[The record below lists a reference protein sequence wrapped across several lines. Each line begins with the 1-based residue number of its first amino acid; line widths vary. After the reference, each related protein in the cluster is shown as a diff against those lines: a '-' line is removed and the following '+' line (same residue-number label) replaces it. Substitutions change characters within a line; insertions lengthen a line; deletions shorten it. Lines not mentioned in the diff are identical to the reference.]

1 MKKFLLLIL
10 CFTVFSFADDF
21 WTRTHYFGLSFNGFL
36 TTGDLSE
43 NKKISLDEEIVTE
56 VFHFP
61 DFKHSFIPE
70 AEVGVNMNAHTF
82 AFVVGL
88 YTFESDYSYFRLG
101 ADYRYYLFWPNP
113 LQIGFGINYTYM
125 RIDSKDNVETS
136 SPENEN
142 PVLSDGVLMG
152 NGVSA
157 LSSVRYYFTEH
168 LGVEFSLKYRF
179 FYYSSLNTKE
189 SGSCSIDESLH
200 QHFGEAGIKL
210 IFEM

>member
-1 MKKFLLLIL
+1 
-10 CFTVFSFADDF
+10 
-21 WTRTHYFGLSFNGFL
+21 
-36 TTGDLSE
+36 
-43 NKKISLDEEIVTE
+43 
-56 VFHFP
+56 
-61 DFKHSFIPE
+61 
-70 AEVGVNMNAHTF
+70 MNAHTF

-88 YTFESDYSYFRLG
+88 YTFESDYSYFKLG

>member
-1 MKKFLLLIL
+1 MKKHLLLIL
-10 CFTVFSFADDF
+10 CLTVFSFADGF

-43 NKKISLDEEIVTE
+43 NKKISLDEELVTE

-61 DFKHSFIPE
+61 DFNHSFIPE

-88 YTFESDYSYFRLG
+88 NTFESDYSYFRLG

-113 LQIGFGINYTYM
+113 LQIGFGINYTHM
-125 RIDSKDNVETS
+125 RIDSKNNVETS
-136 SPENEN
+136 SPENIS
-142 PVLSDGVLMG
+142 PILSDGVLMG

-168 LGVEFSLKYRF
+168 LGAEFSLKYRF
-179 FYYSSLNTKE
+179 FFYSSLNTKE
-189 SGSCSIDESLH
+189 CGSCSIDESLY

>member
-1 MKKFLLLIL
+1 MKKHLLLIL
-10 CFTVFSFADDF
+10 CLTVFSFADGF

-43 NKKISLDEEIVTE
+43 NKKISLDEELVTE

-61 DFKHSFIPE
+61 DFNHSFIPE

-88 YTFESDYSYFRLG
+88 NTFESDYSYVRLG

-125 RIDSKDNVETS
+125 RIDSKNNVETS
-136 SPENEN
+136 SPENIS
-142 PVLSDGVLMG
+142 PILSDGVLMG

-168 LGVEFSLKYRF
+168 LGAEFSLKYRF
-179 FYYSSLNTKE
+179 FFYSSLNTKE
-189 SGSCSIDESLH
+189 CGSCSIDESPY